1 MSTEGARIGRLVADA
16 RCCDAA
22 QALAR
27 ARRLGGQKGACA
39 PGGPCRGDLSGGFV
53 LKPDVPVA
61 SVLLEKKM
69 DRCAETAYTSPFFT
83 TPESIRIQ
91 SVEADCQE
99 MFRRV
104 NPNIEFN
111 RFFPPACPPVV
122 YNTTTFVDAA
132 GNAMGRPALGTNI
145 NANPAIPQLRTCP
158 PPNRADQPA
167 GLPG

>member
-1 MSTEGARIGRLVADA
+1 MSTEGARMARLVADA

-27 ARRLGGQKGACA
+27 ARRLGGQRGACA
-39 PGGPCRGDLSGGFV
+39 PGGPCRADLSGGSV
-53 LKPDVPVA
+53 LKPDVPIA

-69 DRCAETAYTSPFFT
+69 DRCAETAYTNPFRT
-83 TPESIRIQ
+83 VPESIRIQ
-91 SVEADCQE
+91 TEEALTQAE
-99 MFRRV
+99 FLRV

-122 YNTTTFVDAA
+122 YQTTVFYDGA
-132 GNAMGRPALGTNI
+132 GNVAGRPALGTNI